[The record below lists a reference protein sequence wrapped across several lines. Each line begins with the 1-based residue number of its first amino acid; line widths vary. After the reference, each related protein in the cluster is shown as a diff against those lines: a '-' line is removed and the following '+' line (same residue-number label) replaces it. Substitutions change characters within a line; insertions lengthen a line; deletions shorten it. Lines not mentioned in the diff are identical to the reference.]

1 MAFLPDKQPVAAS
14 PASDMWD
21 RVAEQLAQALAEP
34 ESEARVRVLVREW
47 CEEARRREFAP
58 EQLLV
63 VLKSQF
69 VRIPALQGHDE
80 RTRRNRLFEHIV
92 SMCIEEY
99 YATAAGSRSGTT
111 SIADDAGAK
120 PDI

>member
-1 MAFLPDKQPVAAS
+1 MGLWNDVVE
-14 PASDMWD
+14 
-21 RVAEQLAQALAEP
+21 RLTHALAEP
-34 ESEARVRVLVREW
+34 DSDARVRVLVREW
-47 CEEARRREFAP
+47 CEEARRRELAP

-80 RTRRNRLFEHIV
+80 RTRRNKLFEHIV

-111 SIADDAGAK
+111 SMANDAGAE
-120 PDI
+120 PNI